1 MGKSGRETAG
11 TPQVMEG
18 GGAAAFRPDRDAP
31 SLKSRLGQGICRMA
45 NVRGVP
51 REIRSPIGTRLPSG
65 FEDRRRL
72 VQTRLASVGGRNSP
86 GLAMLVPPR
95 PTSVPVKPGLM
106 ARRSI
111 PAKLGVGDRLGV
123 LPRAAPST
131 SLPFRMQAS
140 SATSSAVRRSGS
152 FRRQNLRRSPL
163 RRPARGRTL
172 CSDRIG
178 QAVM

>member
-11 TPQVMEG
+11 TPCHG
-18 GGAAAFRPDRDAP
+18 GGNKAAFRPNLDDP
-31 SLKSRLGQGICRMA
+31 SLAPRLGQRICRMA
-45 NVRGVP
+45 NIYGIP

-65 FEDRRRL
+65 FGDRRRL
-72 VQTRLASVGGRNSP
+72 VRTRLASAGGRNSP
-86 GLAMLVPPR
+86 GLAMLVSPR

-106 ARRSI
+106 ARCSI

-123 LPRAAPST
+123 LPRAAPSTT

-152 FRRQNLRRSPL
+152 FRRQTLRRSPL